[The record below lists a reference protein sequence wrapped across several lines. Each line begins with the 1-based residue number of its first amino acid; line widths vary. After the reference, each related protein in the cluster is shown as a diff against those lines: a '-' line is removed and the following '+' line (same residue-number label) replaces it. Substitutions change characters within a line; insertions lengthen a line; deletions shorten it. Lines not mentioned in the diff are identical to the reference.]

1 MSLIYYD
8 IANIVVL
15 LVNGV
20 LRCNQLVPILDAFSR
35 IGSYLFFGVS
45 LRLHGIRNYGFYY
58 SKKKK
63 KLWVLCVFFFFFGCL
78 FSLSTERDQL
88 QLVAWAEKL
97 NNSMLIVATM
107 RFLAQAMLAIPNK
120 GKERK
125 P

>member
-45 LRLHGIRNYGFYY
+45 LRLHGIQNYGFYY
-58 SKKKK
+58 HSKKKK
-63 KLWVLCVFFFFFGCL
+63 IVGSVFFFF
-78 FSLSTERDQL
+78 
-88 QLVAWAEKL
+88 LVP
-97 NNSMLIVATM
+97 
-107 RFLAQAMLAIPNK
+107 F
-120 GKERK
+120 
-125 P
+125 

>member
-45 LRLHGIRNYGFYY
+45 LRLHGIQNYGFYY
-58 SKKKK
+58 HSKKKK
-63 KLWVLCVFFFFFGCL
+63 NCGFCVFFFFGAFL
-78 FSLSTERDQL
+78 ASSLSVINCSWWLGLKSSIIQCSLL
-88 QLVAWAEKL
+88 Q
-97 NNSMLIVATM
+97 
-107 RFLAQAMLAIPNK
+107 P
-120 GKERK
+120 
-125 P
+125 